1 MHAKKNSEGKK
12 TGYTFLME
20 NEGPQYIYSG
30 LYLTKCTFKFIFIVY
45 RFQKISTFFVYIY
58 LLYIII

>member
-1 MHAKKNSEGKK
+1 MPAKKNSEGKK
-12 TGYTFLME
+12 TGYTFLMK
-20 NEGPQYIYSG
+20 NEG

-45 RFQKISTFFVYIY
+45 RFQKISTFFLYIY